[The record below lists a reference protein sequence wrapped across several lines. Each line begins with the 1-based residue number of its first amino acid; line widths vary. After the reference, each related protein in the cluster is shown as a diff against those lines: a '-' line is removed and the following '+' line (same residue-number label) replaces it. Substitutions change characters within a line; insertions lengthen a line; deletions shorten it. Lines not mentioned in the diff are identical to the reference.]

1 LIIKDVV
8 KIPYCN
14 RMILSQGML
23 KTNSL
28 FSDTQGAQVLSH
40 DFRNQSKEKCPHIQ
54 YLPLPKGSS
63 QTIFNQA

>member
-1 LIIKDVV
+1 MIRYFIEQQLLIIKDVV

-14 RMILSQGML
+14 RMILSQWML

-40 DFRNQSKEKCPHIQ
+40 DFRNQS
-54 YLPLPKGSS
+54 
-63 QTIFNQA
+63 